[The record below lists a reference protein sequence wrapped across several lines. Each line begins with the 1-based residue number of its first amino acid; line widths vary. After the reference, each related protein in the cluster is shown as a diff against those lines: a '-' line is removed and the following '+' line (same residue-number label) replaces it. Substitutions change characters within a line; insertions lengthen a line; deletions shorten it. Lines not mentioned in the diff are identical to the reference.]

1 MDTQEQIDH
10 LIGLAVEQ
18 RNELARLEQVI
29 PSLRV
34 QLRTEVEL
42 AMETVEPELRADL
55 AAFCQQSA
63 EQQIAALRNS
73 IPTTPEQIDS
83 TLSGKVDQVRRDLA
97 ASTSER
103 FSSAVAA
110 FDSRVADRIAAVVSS
125 LEKTAAEKVE
135 QYLAADREQERAAL
149 DRLQHDVAD
158 LSQRALAAVDR
169 LNPRGRWQA
178 GVTYNRL
185 DIVLLNGSSY
195 IATEQ
200 TTERPSPTARGW
212 QLLAQRGAGG
222 GGSGSLVDL
231 TGPGTPGQLLIST
244 GAGFVPANLTAG
256 AGIIITEGPGSIAI
270 ESTGGGGGSG
280 TVTRVALTT
289 DANLTATGSPITT
302 SGTFS
307 LSLNNTT
314 VTPATYGAA
323 GTVVTFAVD
332 AKGRITG
339 ATSVPISVTSGQ
351 ISDGV
356 VRSLWGQQGV
366 IASVSYA
373 AFDTTSSI
381 TPSTG
386 QLTWDGTEGAV
397 EAGLIGSSVQALLGI
412 DSHVRVLNP
421 TGTNMTKGQAV
432 VANGSSGT
440 RLSVTFGLGNADAN
454 TAETIGVCAEGIANN
469 QQGYVLTKGLL
480 RGVNTNAFN
489 EGDVLWI
496 SSVTP
501 GALTNVRPPAPNHAV
516 RIGYCIKKAG
526 AADGIVYVDPLNG
539 FELEELHD
547 VLIAS
552 PTTNNFL
559 VYDGAALVWRNQTAA
574 NSRTAL
580 GLGTAALQNTTF
592 FAPATTGTA
601 IQAGNGSGGFS
612 SVTIGTGI
620 TFSAGTLST
629 YRITSG
635 TAAPAGGSDGDIYLQ
650 FT

>member
-1 MDTQEQIDH
+1 MDTQQQIDH
-10 LIGLAVEQ
+10 LIALAIEQ
-18 RNELARLEQVI
+18 REELSRLDKLV
-29 PSLRV
+29 PSLRT
-34 QLRTEVEL
+34 QLRSEVEL
-42 AMETVEPELRADL
+42 AMETVEPQLRSDL
-55 AAFCQQSA
+55 SEFCAQTT
-63 EQQIAALRNS
+63 EQQIAALRSS

-83 TLSGKVDQVRRDLA
+83 TLSGKVEQVRRDLA

-103 FSSAVAA
+103 VSSAVSAI
-110 FDSRVADRIAAVVSS
+110 DSRVADRIAALVRS
-125 LEKTAAEKVE
+125 LEASATEAQNEFAAERAE
-135 QYLAADREQERAAL
+135 DRKALEAVQATIEELKATRAEFAEGNIL
-149 DRLQHDVAD
+149 T
-158 LSQRALAAVDR
+158 
-169 LNPRGRWQA
+169 PRGPWQA
-178 GVTYNRL
+178 NTTYKRL
-185 DIVLLNGSSY
+185 DIVVLGGSSY
-195 IATEQ
+195 IATRE
-200 TTERPSPTARGW
+200 TTERPGRSARDWSLLAARG
-212 QLLAQRGAGG
+212 GGVG

-231 TGPGTPGQLLIST
+231 TGPGTPGQILIST
-244 GAGFVPANLTAG
+244 GAGFTAANLTAG
-256 AGIIITEGPGSIAI
+256 PGIIITEGPGSITL
-270 ESTGGGGGSG
+270 ESTGGGGGGSG

-323 GTVVTFAVD
+323 NTVVTFAVD

-397 EAGLIGSSVQALLGI
+397 ESGLIGSNVQALLGI
-412 DSHVRVLNP
+412 DSHIRVLNP

-432 VANGSSGT
+432 VAAGSSGT
-440 RLSVTFGLGNADAN
+440 RLSVTFALGDTDAN

-480 RGVNTNAFN
+480 RGINTNAFN
-489 EGDVLWI
+489 EGDVLWV

-501 GALTNVRPPAPNHAV
+501 GALTNVRPSAPNHAV

-526 AADGIVYVDPLNG
+526 VSDGIVYVDPLNG
-539 FELEELHD
+539 FELGELHD
-547 VLIAS
+547 VFTAS
-552 PTTNNFL
+552 VTGNDSLF
-559 VYDGAALVWRNQTAA
+559 YDFADKRWENRAPSAA
-574 NSRTAL
+574 RTAL
-580 GLGTAALQNTTF
+580 GLGTAATRN
-592 FAPATTGTA
+592 
-601 IQAGNGSGGFS
+601 ISE
-612 SVTIGTGI
+612 
-620 TFSAGTLST
+620 
-629 YRITSG
+629 G
-635 TAAPAGGSDGDIYLQ
+635 TAAPAGGASGDIYLQ
-650 FT
+650 YT

>member
-1 MDTQEQIDH
+1 MDTQQQIDH
-10 LIGLAVEQ
+10 LIALAIEQ
-18 RNELARLEQVI
+18 REELSRLDKLV
-29 PSLRV
+29 PSLRT
-34 QLRTEVEL
+34 QLRSEVEL
-42 AMETVEPELRADL
+42 AMETVEPQLRADL
-55 AAFCQQSA
+55 SEFCQQTT
-63 EQQIAALRNS
+63 EQQIAALRSS

-83 TLSGKVDQVRRDLA
+83 TLSGKVEQVRRDLA

-103 FSSAVAA
+103 VSSAVSAI
-110 FDSRVADRIAAVVSS
+110 DSRVADRIAAVVSK
-125 LEKTAAEKVE
+125 LESAATAQQAE
-135 QYLAADREQERAAL
+135 REQDRAAL
-149 DRLQHDVAD
+149 VQLEQNVEELKRIR
-158 LSQRALAAVDR
+158 SEFAVGDKIT
-169 LNPRGRWQA
+169 PRGRWQA
-178 GVTYNRL
+178 GTTYERL

-200 TTERPSPTARGW
+200 TDTRPSPTAKGW

-270 ESTGGGGGSG
+270 ESTGGGGGGSG

-366 IASVSYA
+366 ITSVSYA
-373 AFDTTSSI
+373 AFDTASSI

-412 DSHVRVLNP
+412 DSHIRVLNP

-432 VANGSSGT
+432 VAAGSSGT
-440 RLSVTFGLGNADAN
+440 RLSVTFALADSDAN
-454 TAETIGVCAEGIANN
+454 TAETLGVCAESITNN
-469 QQGYVLTKGLL
+469 QQGYLLTKGLL
-480 RGVNTNAFN
+480 RGIDTNAFN
-489 EGDVLWI
+489 EGDVLYV
-496 SSVTP
+496 SAVTP
-501 GALTNVRPPAPNHAV
+501 GALTNVRPSAPDHAV

-526 AADGIVYVDPLNG
+526 VADGIVYVDPLNG
-539 FELEELHD
+539 FELAELHD
-547 VLIAS
+547 VFVTSVTGNDSL
-552 PTTNNFL
+552 F
-559 VYDGAALVWRNQTAA
+559 YDFADKRWENRAPSAA
-574 NSRTAL
+574 RTAL
-580 GLGTAALQNTTF
+580 GLGTAATRNISE
-592 FAPATTGTA
+592 GTA
-601 IQAGNGSGGFS
+601 SPS
-612 SVTIGTGI
+612 
-620 TFSAGTLST
+620 
-629 YRITSG
+629 
-635 TAAPAGGSDGDIYLQ
+635 GGSDGDIYLQ
-650 FT
+650 YT

>member
-1 MDTQEQIDH
+1 MDTQQQIDH
-10 LIGLAVEQ
+10 LIALAIEQ
-18 RNELARLEQVI
+18 REELSRLDKLV
-29 PSLRV
+29 PSLRT
-34 QLRTEVEL
+34 QLRSEVEL
-42 AMETVEPELRADL
+42 AMETVEPQLRADL
-55 AAFCQQSA
+55 SEFCAQTT
-63 EQQIAALRNS
+63 EQQIAALRSS
-73 IPTTPEQIDS
+73 IPTTPDQISAD
-83 TLSGKVDQVRRDLA
+83 LSARVERVRVDLA

-103 FSSAVAA
+103 FSSAVSAI
-110 FDSRVADRIAAVVSS
+110 DSRVADRIAAVISK
-125 LEKTAAEKVE
+125 LESAATVQQSERE
-135 QYLAADREQERAAL
+135 QDRAAFAQLQLDVAELAQSRTELAAGDKIT
-149 DRLQHDVAD
+149 
-158 LSQRALAAVDR
+158 
-169 LNPRGRWQA
+169 PRGRWQS
-178 GVTYNRL
+178 GTIYERL

-200 TTERPSPTARGW
+200 TSERPSPTARGW
-212 QLLAQRGAGG
+212 QLLAQRGAAV

-231 TGPGTPGQLLIST
+231 TGPGTAGQLLISS

-256 AGIIITEGPGSIAI
+256 PGIIITEGPGANITL
-270 ESTGGGGGSG
+270 ESTGGGGGGSG

-339 ATSVPISVTSGQ
+339 ATNVPISVTSGQ

-356 VRSLWGQQGV
+356 VRSIWGQQGV

-397 EAGLIGSSVQALLGI
+397 KSGLIGSNVQALLGVDAHI
-412 DSHVRVLNP
+412 RVLNP

-432 VANGSSGT
+432 VAAGSSGT
-440 RLSVTFGLGNADAN
+440 RLSVTFALGDSDAN
-454 TAETIGVCAEGIANN
+454 TAETIGVCSESITNN

-480 RGVNTNAFN
+480 RGIDTNAFN
-489 EGDVLWI
+489 EGDVLYV

-501 GALTNVRPPAPNHAV
+501 GALTNVRPTAPNHAV

-526 AADGIVYVDPLNG
+526 VADGIVYVDPLNG

-547 VLIAS
+547 VFIAS
-552 PTTNNFL
+552 VTGNDSLF
-559 VYDGAALVWRNQTAA
+559 YDFADKRWENRTPSAA
-574 NSRTAL
+574 RTSL
-580 GLGTAALQNTTF
+580 GLGTAATRN
-592 FAPATTGTA
+592 
-601 IQAGNGSGGFS
+601 ISE
-612 SVTIGTGI
+612 
-620 TFSAGTLST
+620 
-629 YRITSG
+629 G
-635 TAAPAGGSDGDIYLQ
+635 TAAPSGGSDGDIYLQ
-650 FT
+650 YT

>member
-1 MDTQEQIDH
+1 MDTQDQIDH

-18 RNELARLEQVI
+18 RNELARLEQII

-34 QLRTEVEL
+34 QLRSEVEL

-55 AAFCQQSA
+55 SAFCQQTT
-63 EQQIAALRNS
+63 EQQIAALRSS
-73 IPTTPEQIDS
+73 IPTTPEQIES
-83 TLSGKVDQVRRDLA
+83 ALTGKVAQARVDLA

-103 FSSAVAA
+103 VSAAVSA

-149 DRLQHDVAD
+149 DRLQLDVAD
-158 LSQRALAAVDR
+158 LSQRAFAAADR

-178 GVTYNRL
+178 GTTYERL

-200 TTERPSPTARGW
+200 TSERPSPTAKGW
-212 QLLAQRGAGG
+212 QLLAQRGAGGG

-270 ESTGGGGGSG
+270 ESTGGGGGGSG

-339 ATSVPISVTSGQ
+339 ATSVPISITSGQ

-397 EAGLIGSSVQALLGI
+397 ESGLIGSNVQALLGI
-412 DSHVRVLNP
+412 DSHIRVLNP
-421 TGTNMTKGQAV
+421 TGTAMTKGQAV
-432 VANGSSGT
+432 VADGSSGT
-440 RLSVTFGLGNADAN
+440 RLSVTFALGNTDAN
-454 TAETIGVCAEGIANN
+454 TAETLGVCAEGIANN
-469 QQGYVLTKGLL
+469 QQGYLLTKGLL
-480 RGVNTNAFN
+480 RGVDTNAFN
-489 EGDVLWI
+489 EGDVLWV
-496 SSVTP
+496 SSVTR
-501 GALTNVRPPAPNHAV
+501 GALTNVRPTAPNHAV

-539 FELEELHD
+539 FELTELHD
-547 VLIAS
+547 VFTAS
-552 PTTNNFL
+552 VTGNDSLF
-559 VYDGAALVWRNQTAA
+559 YDHADQRWENRAPSAA
-574 NSRTAL
+574 RTAL
-580 GLGTAALQNTTF
+580 GLGTAATRN
-592 FAPATTGTA
+592 
-601 IQAGNGSGGFS
+601 ISE
-612 SVTIGTGI
+612 
-620 TFSAGTLST
+620 
-629 YRITSG
+629 G
-635 TAAPAGGSDGDIYLQ
+635 TAAPSGGSDGDIYLQ
-650 FT
+650 YT

>member
-1 MDTQEQIDH
+1 MDTQQQIDH
-10 LIGLAVEQ
+10 LIALAIEQ
-18 RNELARLEQVI
+18 REELSRLDKLV
-29 PSLRV
+29 PSLRT
-34 QLRTEVEL
+34 QLRSEVEL
-42 AMETVEPELRADL
+42 AMETVEPQLRSDL
-55 AAFCQQSA
+55 SEFCAQTT
-63 EQQIAALRNS
+63 EQQIAALRSS

-83 TLSGKVDQVRRDLA
+83 TLSGKVEQVRRDLA

-103 FSSAVAA
+103 VSSAVSAI
-110 FDSRVADRIAAVVSS
+110 DSRVADRIAAVVSK
-125 LEKTAAEKVE
+125 LESAALTQQAE
-135 QYLAADREQERAAL
+135 REQDRAAL
-149 DRLQHDVAD
+149 VQLEQNVEELKRIR
-158 LSQRALAAVDR
+158 SEFAVGDKIT
-169 LNPRGRWQA
+169 PRGRWQA
-178 GVTYNRL
+178 GTTYERL

-200 TTERPSPTARGW
+200 TSERPSPTARGW

-270 ESTGGGGGSG
+270 ESTGGGGGGSG

-339 ATSVPISVTSGQ
+339 ATSVPISITSGQ

-366 IASVSYA
+366 ITSVSYA

-397 EAGLIGSSVQALLGI
+397 EAGLIGSNVQALLGI
-412 DSHVRVLNP
+412 DSHIRVLNP

-432 VANGSSGT
+432 VAAGSSGT
-440 RLSVTFGLGNADAN
+440 RLSVTFALADSDAN
-454 TAETIGVCAEGIANN
+454 TAETLGVCAESITNN
-469 QQGYVLTKGLL
+469 QQGYLLTKGLL
-480 RGVNTNAFN
+480 RGINTNAFN
-489 EGDVLWI
+489 EGDVLYV
-496 SSVTP
+496 SAVTP
-501 GALTNVRPPAPNHAV
+501 GALTNVRPAAPNHAV

-526 AADGIVYVDPLNG
+526 VADGIVYVDPLNG
-539 FELEELHD
+539 FELDELHD
-547 VLIAS
+547 VFVTSVTGNDSL
-552 PTTNNFL
+552 F
-559 VYDGAALVWRNQTAA
+559 YDFADKRWENRAPSAA
-574 NSRTAL
+574 RTAL
-580 GLGTAALQNTTF
+580 GLGTAATRN
-592 FAPATTGTA
+592 
-601 IQAGNGSGGFS
+601 ISE
-612 SVTIGTGI
+612 
-620 TFSAGTLST
+620 
-629 YRITSG
+629 G
-635 TAAPAGGSDGDIYLQ
+635 TAAPAGGASGDIYLQ
-650 FT
+650 YT

>member
-1 MDTQEQIDH
+1 MDTQQQIDH
-10 LIGLAVEQ
+10 LIALAIEQ
-18 RNELARLEQVI
+18 REELARLDKLV
-29 PSLRV
+29 PSLRT
-34 QLRTEVEL
+34 QLRSEVEL
-42 AMETVEPELRADL
+42 AMETVEPQLRADL
-55 AAFCQQSA
+55 SEFCA
-63 EQQIAALRNS
+63 HTTEQQIAALRNS
-73 IPTTPEQIDS
+73 IPTTTEQIES
-83 TLSGKVDQVRRDLA
+83 ALAGKVAQVRVDLA

-103 FSSAVAA
+103 FSAAVSAI
-110 FDSRVADRIAAVVSS
+110 DSRVAERIAAIIAKLEGEAVAQQTERDHDRAAFAQ
-125 LEKTAAEKVE
+125 LEKNVE
-135 QYLAADREQERAAL
+135 ELKQIRSEF
-149 DRLQHDVAD
+149 
-158 LSQRALAAVDR
+158 AVGDKI
-169 LNPRGRWQA
+169 NPRGRWQS
-178 GVTYNRL
+178 GTTYERL

-200 TTERPSPTARGW
+200 TSERPSPTAKGW

-256 AGIIITEGPGSIAI
+256 AGIIITEGPGSIEI

-339 ATSVPISVTSGQ
+339 ATSVPVSITSGQ

-356 VRSLWGQQGV
+356 VRSIWGQQGV

-386 QLTWDGTEGAV
+386 QLTWDATEGAV

-412 DSHVRVLNP
+412 DSHIRVLNP

-432 VANGSSGT
+432 VAAGSSGT
-440 RLSVTFGLGNADAN
+440 RLSVTFALADSDAN
-454 TAETIGVCAEGIANN
+454 TAETLGVCAESITNN
-469 QQGYVLTKGLL
+469 QQGYLLTKGLL
-480 RGVNTNAFN
+480 RGIDTNAFN
-489 EGDVLWI
+489 EGDVLYV
-496 SSVTP
+496 SAVTP
-501 GALTNVRPPAPNHAV
+501 GALTNVRPSAPNHAV

-526 AADGIVYVDPLNG
+526 VADGIVYVDPLNG
-539 FELEELHD
+539 FELAELHD
-547 VLIAS
+547 VLVTS
-552 PTTNNFL
+552 PTANDFL
-559 VYDGAALVWRNQTAA
+559 IYDLVHTRWENRSQSAA
-574 NSRTAL
+574 RTAL
-580 GLGTAALQNTTF
+580 GLGTAATRN
-592 FAPATTGTA
+592 
-601 IQAGNGSGGFS
+601 ISE
-612 SVTIGTGI
+612 
-620 TFSAGTLST
+620 
-629 YRITSG
+629 G
-635 TAAPAGGSDGDIYLQ
+635 TAAPSGGSDGDIYLQ
-650 FT
+650 YT

>member
-1 MDTQEQIDH
+1 MDTQQQIDH
-10 LIGLAVEQ
+10 LIALAIEQ
-18 RNELARLEQVI
+18 REELSRLDKLV
-29 PSLRV
+29 PSLRT
-34 QLRTEVEL
+34 QLRSEVEL
-42 AMETVEPELRADL
+42 AMETVEPQLRSDL
-55 AAFCQQSA
+55 SEFCAQTT
-63 EQQIAALRNS
+63 EQQIAALRSS

-83 TLSGKVDQVRRDLA
+83 TLSGKVEQVRRDLA

-103 FSSAVAA
+103 VSSAVSAI
-110 FDSRVADRIAAVVSS
+110 DSRVADRIAAVVSK
-125 LEKTAAEKVE
+125 LESAALTQQAE
-135 QYLAADREQERAAL
+135 REQDRAAL
-149 DRLQHDVAD
+149 VQLEQNVEELKRIR
-158 LSQRALAAVDR
+158 SEFAVGDKI
-169 LNPRGRWQA
+169 NPRGRWQA
-178 GVTYNRL
+178 GTTYERL

-200 TTERPSPTARGW
+200 TSERPSPTAKGW

-270 ESTGGGGGSG
+270 ESTGGGGGGSG

-339 ATSVPISVTSGQ
+339 ATNVPISITSGQ

-366 IASVSYA
+366 ITSVSYA

-381 TPSTG
+381 TPSPG
-386 QLTWDGTEGAV
+386 QLTWEGAEGAV
-397 EAGLIGSSVQALLGI
+397 EAGLIGSNVQALLGI
-412 DSHVRVLNP
+412 DSHIRVLNP

-432 VANGSSGT
+432 VASGSSGT
-440 RLSVTFGLGNADAN
+440 RLSVTFALADSDAN
-454 TAETIGVCAEGIANN
+454 TAETLGVCAEGITNN
-469 QQGYVLTKGLL
+469 QQGYLLTKGLL
-480 RGVNTNAFN
+480 RGIDTNAFN
-489 EGDVLWI
+489 EGDVLYV
-496 SSVTP
+496 SAVTP
-501 GALTNVRPPAPNHAV
+501 GALTNVRPSAPNHAV

-526 AADGIVYVDPLNG
+526 VADGIVYVDPLNG
-539 FELEELHD
+539 FELAELHD
-547 VLIAS
+547 VLITS
-552 PTTNNFL
+552 PTANDFL
-559 VYDGAALVWRNQTAA
+559 VYDLVHTRWENRSQSAA
-574 NSRTAL
+574 RTAL
-580 GLGTAALQNTTF
+580 GLGTAATRNISE
-592 FAPATTGTA
+592 GTA
-601 IQAGNGSGGFS
+601 SPS
-612 SVTIGTGI
+612 
-620 TFSAGTLST
+620 
-629 YRITSG
+629 
-635 TAAPAGGSDGDIYLQ
+635 GGSDGDIYLQ
-650 FT
+650 YT

>member
-1 MDTQEQIDH
+1 MDTQQQIDH
-10 LIGLAVEQ
+10 LIALAIEQ
-18 RNELARLEQVI
+18 REELSRLDKLV
-29 PSLRV
+29 PSLRT
-34 QLRTEVEL
+34 QLRSEVEL
-42 AMETVEPELRADL
+42 AMETVEPQLRSDL
-55 AAFCQQSA
+55 SEFCQQTT
-63 EQQIAALRNS
+63 EQQIAALRSS
-73 IPTTPEQIDS
+73 IPTTPEQINAA
-83 TLSGKVDQVRRDLA
+83 LAGKVAQARVDLA

-103 FSSAVAA
+103 FSAAVSAI
-110 FDSRVADRIAAVVSS
+110 DSRVADRIAAVVSK
-125 LEKTAAEKVE
+125 LESAALTQQAERD
-135 QYLAADREQERAAL
+135 QDRAAL
-149 DRLQHDVAD
+149 VQLEQNVEELKRIR
-158 LSQRALAAVDR
+158 SEFAVGDKI
-169 LNPRGRWQA
+169 NPRGRWQA
-178 GVTYNRL
+178 GTTYERL

-200 TTERPSPTARGW
+200 TDTRPSPTARGW

-270 ESTGGGGGSG
+270 ESTGGGGGGSG

-339 ATSVPISVTSGQ
+339 ATSVPISITSGQ

-356 VRSLWGQQGV
+356 VRSLWGHQGV
-366 IASVSYA
+366 ITSVSYA

-412 DSHVRVLNP
+412 DSHIRVLNP

-432 VANGSSGT
+432 VAAGSSGT
-440 RLSVTFGLGNADAN
+440 RLSVTFALADSDGN
-454 TAETIGVCAEGIANN
+454 TAETLGVCAESITNN
-469 QQGYVLTKGLL
+469 QQGYLLTKGLL
-480 RGVNTNAFN
+480 RGIDTNAFN
-489 EGDVLWI
+489 EGDVLYV
-496 SSVTP
+496 SAVTP
-501 GALTNVRPPAPNHAV
+501 GALTNVRPSAPNHAV

-526 AADGIVYVDPLNG
+526 VADGIVYVDPLNG
-539 FELEELHD
+539 FELAELHD
-547 VLIAS
+547 VLITS
-552 PTTNNFL
+552 PTANDFL
-559 VYDGAALVWRNQTAA
+559 VYDLVHTRWENRSQSAA
-574 NSRTAL
+574 RTAL
-580 GLGTAALQNTTF
+580 GLGTAATRNISE
-592 FAPATTGTA
+592 GTA
-601 IQAGNGSGGFS
+601 SPS
-612 SVTIGTGI
+612 
-620 TFSAGTLST
+620 
-629 YRITSG
+629 
-635 TAAPAGGSDGDIYLQ
+635 GGSDGDIYLQ
-650 FT
+650 YT

>member
-1 MDTQEQIDH
+1 MDTQQQIDH
-10 LIGLAVEQ
+10 LIALAIEQ
-18 RNELARLEQVI
+18 REELSRLDKLV

-34 QLRTEVEL
+34 QLRSEVEL
-42 AMETVEPELRADL
+42 AMETVEPQLRSDL
-55 AAFCQQSA
+55 SEFCAQTT
-63 EQQIAALRNS
+63 EQQIAALRSS

-83 TLSGKVDQVRRDLA
+83 TLSGKVEQVRRDLA

-103 FSSAVAA
+103 VSSAVSAI
-110 FDSRVADRIAAVVSS
+110 DSRVADRIAAVVSK
-125 LEKTAAEKVE
+125 LESAALTQQAERD
-135 QYLAADREQERAAL
+135 QDRAAL
-149 DRLQHDVAD
+149 VQLEQNVAE
-158 LSQRALAAVDR
+158 LKRIRSEFAVGDKI
-169 LNPRGRWQA
+169 NPRGRWQA
-178 GVTYNRL
+178 GTTYERL

-200 TTERPSPTARGW
+200 TDTRPSPTAKGW

-256 AGIIITEGPGSIAI
+256 AGIIITEGPGSIEI
-270 ESTGGGGGSG
+270 ESTGGGGGGSG

-323 GTVVTFAVD
+323 NTVVTFAVD

-339 ATSVPISVTSGQ
+339 ATSVPVSITSGQ

-366 IASVSYA
+366 ITSVSYA

-397 EAGLIGSSVQALLGI
+397 KSGLIGSSVQALLGI
-412 DSHVRVLNP
+412 DSHIRVLNP

-432 VANGSSGT
+432 VAAGSSGT
-440 RLSVTFGLGNADAN
+440 RLSVTFALADSDAN
-454 TAETIGVCAEGIANN
+454 TAETLGVCAESITNN
-469 QQGYVLTKGLL
+469 QQGYLLTKGLL
-480 RGVNTNAFN
+480 RGIDTNAFN
-489 EGDVLWI
+489 EGDVLYV
-496 SSVTP
+496 SAVTP
-501 GALTNVRPPAPNHAV
+501 GALTNVRPSAPNHAV

-526 AADGIVYVDPLNG
+526 VADGIVYVDPLNG
-539 FELEELHD
+539 FELDELHD
-547 VLIAS
+547 VFVTSVTGNDSL
-552 PTTNNFL
+552 F
-559 VYDGAALVWRNQTAA
+559 YDFADKRWENRAPSAA
-574 NSRTAL
+574 RTAL
-580 GLGTAALQNTTF
+580 GLGTAAVEAATY

-601 IQAGNGSGGFS
+601 ILAGNGSGGFA
-612 SVTIGTGI
+612 SVTIGVGL
-620 TFSAGTLST
+620 TFSAGTLFT
-629 YRITSG
+629 YKITDG
-635 TAAPAGGSDGDIYLQ
+635 TAAPSGGSNRDIYLQ
-650 FT
+650 YT

>member
-1 MDTQEQIDH
+1 MDTQQQIDH
-10 LIGLAVEQ
+10 LIALAIEQ
-18 RNELARLEQVI
+18 REELSRLDKLV
-29 PSLRV
+29 PSLRT
-34 QLRTEVEL
+34 QLRSEVEL
-42 AMETVEPELRADL
+42 AMETVEPQLRSDL
-55 AAFCQQSA
+55 SEFCQQTT
-63 EQQIAALRNS
+63 EQQIAALRSS

-83 TLSGKVDQVRRDLA
+83 TLSGKVEQVRRDLA

-103 FSSAVAA
+103 VSSAVSAI
-110 FDSRVADRIAAVVSS
+110 DSRIADRIAAVVSK
-125 LEKTAAEKVE
+125 LESAALTQQAERD
-135 QYLAADREQERAAL
+135 QDRAAL
-149 DRLQHDVAD
+149 VQLEQNVEELKRIR
-158 LSQRALAAVDR
+158 SEFAVGDQIT
-169 LNPRGRWQA
+169 PRGRWQA
-178 GVTYNRL
+178 GTTYERL

-200 TTERPSPTARGW
+200 TDTRPSPTARGW

-244 GAGFVPANLTAG
+244 GAGFAPANLTAG

-339 ATSVPISVTSGQ
+339 ATNVPISITSGQ

-412 DSHVRVLNP
+412 DSHIRVLNP

-432 VANGSSGT
+432 VAAGSSGT
-440 RLSVTFGLGNADAN
+440 RLSVTFALADSDAN
-454 TAETIGVCAEGIANN
+454 TAETLGVCAESITNN
-469 QQGYVLTKGLL
+469 QQGYLLTKGLL
-480 RGVNTNAFN
+480 RGIDTNAFN
-489 EGDVLWI
+489 EGDVLYV
-496 SSVTP
+496 SAVTP
-501 GALTNVRPPAPNHAV
+501 GALTNVRPSAPNHAV

-526 AADGIVYVDPLNG
+526 VADGIVYVDPLNG
-539 FELEELHD
+539 FELAELHD
-547 VLIAS
+547 VLITS
-552 PTTNNFL
+552 PTANDFL
-559 VYDGAALVWRNQTAA
+559 VYDLVHTRWENRSQSAA
-574 NSRTAL
+574 RTAL
-580 GLGTAALQNTTF
+580 GLGTAATRNISE
-592 FAPATTGTA
+592 GTA
-601 IQAGNGSGGFS
+601 SPS
-612 SVTIGTGI
+612 
-620 TFSAGTLST
+620 
-629 YRITSG
+629 
-635 TAAPAGGSDGDIYLQ
+635 GGSDGDIYLQ
-650 FT
+650 YT